1 MQGAMAI
8 QTTASPIVYRAS
20 RNTDFLLAISVI
32 SIIMVLVL
40 PLPPLVLDLLLS
52 LSIAVS
58 ILILFIALFTV
69 QPLDF
74 SSFPSVLL
82 ISTLFRLSL
91 NVASTRLILGNGH
104 EGLGA
109 AGTVIQAFG
118 GFVVGGNYVVGIIIF
133 LIIVTINFVV
143 ITKGAGRIAEV
154 AARFTLDAMPGKQM
168 AIDADLN
175 AGIVDDKE
183 AKYRRRKIQ
192 QEADFYGAMDGA
204 SKFVRGDAIAGLIIT
219 GVNIVGGLVIGVFQ
233 FDMDISSALD
243 TYTVLTVG
251 DGLVSSIPALIVSV
265 AAGIA
270 VTKASVEQA
279 LSEDLKKQIL
289 ENNRALAMV
298 AMVLFGFAII
308 PGMPTFPLLSV
319 SAFFGLSSYLIHR
332 NRKLAT
338 KQKTEDSALAAQ
350 KELEEAPEDI
360 ESLLPIDMLGLEL
373 GYGMIPLVDSEQD
386 GELLE
391 RIKSIRRQVAMDMGF
406 IVPPIH
412 IKDNLELP
420 PGGYSIIVKGVEVGR
435 GELMVDHFLAMK
447 TGDVEEEVT
456 GIETIEPA
464 FGLPALWIIPEDQ
477 ERAQFAGYT
486 VVDIPTVL
494 ATHLTEIIRRHAPEF
509 LGRQETQRLM
519 DNFAKTEP
527 KVVEELV
534 PDLLPLGVVQKV
546 MQNLLRER
554 VSVRDLHTVLETLAD
569 MGNMTKESDLLTE
582 YVRQNLSR
590 TITRQYQT
598 PDGMLPLVS
607 LSQEY
612 EEQLA
617 NAIQSTP
624 QGSYLGLDP
633 EIAQTIIQNI
643 EGQMERFSVFNYQ
656 PILLCS
662 PLIRPHVKKLT
673 ERFIPNLVVLSHNE
687 ISHDV
692 RIESLGI
699 VG

>member
-624 QGSYLGLDP
+624 QGTYLGLDP

>member
-1 MQGAMAI
+1 MG
-8 QTTASPIVYRAS
+8 
-20 RNTDFLLAISVI
+20 
-32 SIIMVLVL
+32 
-40 PLPPLVLDLLLS
+40 
-52 LSIAVS
+52 
-58 ILILFIALFTV
+58 
-69 QPLDF
+69 
-74 SSFPSVLL
+74 
-82 ISTLFRLSL
+82 
-91 NVASTRLILGNGH
+91 
-104 EGLGA
+104 E
-109 AGTVIQAFG
+109 
-118 GFVVGGNYVVGIIIF
+118 VG
-133 LIIVTINFVV
+133 
-143 ITKGAGRIAEV
+143 
-154 AARFTLDAMPGKQM
+154 ARFTLDAMPGKQM

-175 AGIVDDKE
+175 AGIIEEKE
-183 AKYRRRKIQ
+183 ARRRRAQIQ

-219 GVNIVGGLVIGVFQ
+219 SVNIVGGLVIGVLQ
-233 FDMDISSALD
+233 HGMDINSAIE

-279 LSEDLKKQIL
+279 LSQELKAQVL
-289 ENNRALAMV
+289 GNHRALSIVSA
-298 AMVLFGFAII
+298 VLLGFAIM
-308 PGMPTFPLLSV
+308 PGMPTLPMLTV
-319 SAFFGLSSYLIHR
+319 SLVMGGLAYTILR
-332 NRKLAT
+332 NRAR
-338 KQKTEDSALAAQ
+338 DSVREQEETALKAQ
-350 KELEEAPEDI
+350 KEADAAPEDI
-360 ESLLPIDMLGLEL
+360 EGLLPIDMLGWEL
-373 GYGMIPLVDSEQD
+373 GYGLIPLVDKEQD
-386 GELLE
+386 GEMLE

-420 PGGYSIIVKGVEVGR
+420 PGGYSIIIKGVEVGR
-435 GELMVDHFLAMK
+435 GELTIDHLLAMK
-447 TGDVEEEVT
+447 TGDVEEDVP

-464 FGLPALWIIPEDQ
+464 FGLPAIWITPDEQ

-494 ATHLTEIIRRHAPEF
+494 ATHMTEVVRRHAPEF
-509 LGRQETQRLM
+509 LGRQETQRLL
-519 DNFAKTEP
+519 DNFAKSEP

-534 PDLLPLGVVQKV
+534 PAILPLGTVQKV
-546 MQNLLRER
+546 LQNLLRER

-569 MGNMTKESDLLTE
+569 MGALTKDADLLTE
-582 YVRQNLSR
+582 YVRQSMAR

-598 PDGMLPLVS
+598 SDGMLPLVS

-617 NAIQSTP
+617 HAIQSTP
-624 QGSYLGLDP
+624 QGTYLGLDP
-633 EIAQTIIQNI
+633 QIAQTIIQNV
-643 EGQMERFSVFNYQ
+643 EAQLERFAVFNYQ

-673 ERFIPNLVVLSHNE
+673 ERFVPNLVVLSHNE